1 MKNRQNSQE
10 ALGSSAGGE
19 TSRAVG
25 QHQSAV
31 QCLRPWSTRFFRLAF
46 PLAAALALLTSPG
59 IQAATNPAA
68 LPTRPTRTTA
78 APTIRPGGRTN
89 APTTLARPATG
100 TNAATKQAG
109 TNAPTSLG
117 QKFTRLQGHPA
128 FYPAVIGI
136 ALCLAAV
143 LLVRA
148 FRAKAT
154 KTDKPAVP
162 ALSSKLAMK
171 GYARKPGAA
180 SLQVANVLEVGPMA
194 RQVWQFDARGGR
206 YALNRHETCV
216 EGERLPSGLVA
227 KDWRALFQRKLNIA
241 WLPPEHAFLRV
252 AQLPRSD
259 FEETLAMVEL
269 QLEKFSPM
277 PVAQVVWS
285 LHVLPHAEGN
295 FQTVIVMIVARSVV
309 EEFLGKLEGEGYLAD
324 RLELPLLDLLQ
335 TTAITEDGA
344 WIYPGAGGSKNTAL
358 VAWWYGGVLQNLD
371 LLTLPAAGANRA
383 AALREQLTQMAWAGE
398 LEGWL
403 KSPPEWHLVADV
415 AAAEWEPAL
424 REGLEQPVETI
435 TPLVTRELAA
445 LTARR
450 SANAEPRANL
460 LPPEFALRYPQ
471 QFVDRLWMR
480 GLLGLGAVYLF
491 GVFIYAALVAY
502 ANFRTTGVE
511 TEAAALANAYTNT
524 VQLRTRYQV
533 LKDRQDLKYASLDCW
548 DATAKKLPENVS
560 LDNFIFS
567 EGRRVSLRGTA
578 PASDV
583 QQLFQF
589 EKDLRQLT
597 VNGQPL
603 FDANKGEGLQW
614 RVQGSQASW
623 SLALELKRS
632 EEE

>member
-1 MKNRQNSQE
+1 MTR
-10 ALGSSAGGE
+10 LLRRSS
-19 TSRAVG
+19 T
-25 QHQSAV
+25 
-31 QCLRPWSTRFFRLAF
+31 PFFRRAF
-46 PLAAALALLTSPG
+46 PLAAALALLTLPCA
-59 IQAATNPAA
+59 QAATNPAA

-89 APTTLARPATG
+89 AAPVLARPAGG
-100 TNAATKQAG
+100 TNAAAAKLGG
-109 TNAPTSLG
+109 TNAPSSLTE
-117 QKFTRLQGHPA
+117 KFTKLQGHPA
-128 FYPAVIGI
+128 FYPTIIGVTL
-136 ALCLAAV
+136 ALAAV

-148 FRAKAT
+148 FRTKPVKA
-154 KTDKPAVP
+154 DQPVAP
-162 ALSSKLAMK
+162 ALPSKLVAK
-171 GYARKPGAA
+171 GYGRKPGAA
-180 SLQVANVLEVGPMA
+180 ALQVANVLEVGPMA
-194 RQVWQFDARGGR
+194 RQVWQFDARGSR
-206 YALNRHETCV
+206 FTLNRQDTCV
-216 EGERLPSGLVA
+216 EGEPLPTGLVA
-227 KDWRALFQRKLNIA
+227 KDWRSLFQRKLNIA

-252 AQLPRSD
+252 AQFPRSD

-277 PVAQVVWS
+277 PVAQIVWS
-285 LHVLPHAEGN
+285 MHLLPHAEGN
-295 FQTVIVMIVARSVV
+295 FQTVIVMIVARAVV

-344 WIYPGAGGSKNTAL
+344 WIYPGAGGSKNTAM
-358 VAWWYGGVLQNLD
+358 VAWWYGGVLQNID
-371 LLTLPAAGANRA
+371 LLTLPTAGASRT

-424 REGLEQPVETI
+424 KAGLEQPVETI
-435 TPLVTRELAA
+435 APLPTKDLAA

-450 SANAEPRANL
+450 SAHAEPRANL
-460 LPPEFALRYPQ
+460 LPPEFALRYQQ

-491 GVFIYAALVAY
+491 GVFMYAAAVAY
-502 ANFRTTGVE
+502 ANFQTTGVE
-511 TEAAALANAYTNT
+511 TKAAALANTYTNT

-548 DATAKKLPENVS
+548 DATAKKLPENVT

-578 PASDV
+578 PASEV

-589 EKDLRQLT
+589 EKDLRNIS

-603 FDANKGEGLQW
+603 FDQNKGETLQW
-614 RVQGSQASW
+614 RVQGSSASW
-623 SLALELKRS
+623 SLGLELKRS
-632 EEE
+632 EGE